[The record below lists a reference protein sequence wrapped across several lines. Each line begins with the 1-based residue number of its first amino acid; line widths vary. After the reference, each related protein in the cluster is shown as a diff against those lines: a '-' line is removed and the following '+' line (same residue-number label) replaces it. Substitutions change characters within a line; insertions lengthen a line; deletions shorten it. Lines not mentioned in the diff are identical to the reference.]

1 MTDGVG
7 FDGALAGV
15 DGRVRPPVDV
25 AMLAAALGVAL
36 RSAGL
41 PAGPDRCERLAKA
54 VTVMGASTIA
64 ELHACAMATMVSD
77 PSQVDTFER
86 VFAELF
92 AAGAPGRP
100 GPTAPQQGMTMES
113 AEPSSADSPS
123 AQGGSGEL
131 PPVLRQVDA
140 DSSASS
146 SEADSQQEEMPEA
159 PAIRRVASA
168 TERLRGRDFAQLS
181 PAELRRLV
189 VLMRELTI
197 AVPPRRTRRYRPRK
211 DGVRLDM
218 RRTLRQARRTGGE
231 PVTIA
236 RRAVRARPRRLIVLC
251 DISGS
256 MEPYARALLQLMYV
270 ASRATGDLSG
280 SLRGATRPRTE
291 VFTFATRLTRLTPF
305 LAAASPETML
315 AKAGEA
321 APDWAGGTR
330 IGAALREFN
339 DRYGARG
346 MARGAVV
353 LIISDGWETGD
364 PALLGAQMARL
375 HRIAYRIVWAN
386 PRTQSSRYRPEVG
399 GMAAAWPYC
408 DAVVSAHNFEA
419 LDDLLAALRA
429 PRIRRPPPVPS
440 PASSDD
446 PAPAGQPGPPAA
458 QETMSLPITGSLAR
472 HWSARS

>member
-1 MTDGVG
+1 MTDGTQL
-7 FDGALAGV
+7 DGL
-15 DGRVRPPVDV
+15 PPVDV
-25 AMLAAALGVAL
+25 ATLASALGVAL

-41 PAGPDRCERLAKA
+41 PAGPDRCERLARA
-54 VTVMGASTIA
+54 VTVMGASAIA
-64 ELHACAMATMVSD
+64 ELHACALATMVSD

-86 VFAELF
+86 VFAEMF
-92 AAGAPGRP
+92 GAGGPGQSPVR
-100 GPTAPQQGMTMES
+100 APQQSMAVEPAES
-113 AEPSSADSPS
+113 PSGPDSPP
-123 AQGGSGEL
+123 AAGSGEL
-131 PPVLRQVDA
+131 PPALRQVDA
-140 DSSASS
+140 SS
-146 SEADSQQEEMPEA
+146 SRSPGEPDEDMPEV
-159 PAIRRVASA
+159 PAIRRVASD
-168 TERLRGRDFAQLS
+168 TDRLRGRDFAQLS
-181 PAELRRLV
+181 PDELRRLAT
-189 VLMRELTI
+189 LMRELTI

-231 PVTIA
+231 PVQIA
-236 RRAVRARPRRLIVLC
+236 RRAVRDRPRRLIVLC

-270 ASRATGDLSG
+270 ASRTSG
-280 SLRGATRPRTE
+280 SGFSGSPRGATRPRTE

-305 LAAASPETML
+305 LAAATPETML

-364 PALLGAQMARL
+364 PAVLGEQMARL
-375 HRIAYRIVWAN
+375 SRMAYRIVWAN

-419 LDDLLAALRA
+419 LDELLAALRSPA
-429 PRIRRPPPVPS
+429 VRRPAAVPAAS
-440 PASSDD
+440 AASSAVSE
-446 PAPAGQPGPPAA
+446 PVEGGPETQPAA
-458 QETMSLPITGSLAR
+458 FSLPLTTSIGR
-472 HWSARS
+472 RWSPGR